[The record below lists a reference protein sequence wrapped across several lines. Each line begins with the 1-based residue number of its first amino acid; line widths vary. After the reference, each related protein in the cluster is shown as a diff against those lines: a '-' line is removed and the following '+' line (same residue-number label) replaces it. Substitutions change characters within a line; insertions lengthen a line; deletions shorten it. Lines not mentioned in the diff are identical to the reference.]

1 MPLSEPVTVDP
12 IVGVNG
18 DEDAKAA
25 ETLHEGDEGGEAVK
39 ADSRWP
45 LVASPMSPLEEQSEK
60 PDCKEGEGDDG
71 VKATSHEGDKGD
83 EGVKATE
90 TFKLTAEKTAWL
102 FQKTLSD
109 GTQVLCE
116 CKDPTIAMFCTQK
129 CDLCGNIKR
138 CRFVD
143 DGIGTYC
150 CYHCWD
156 ESEAPWF
163 VTVDLTEDEEVKA
176 KKMFASSE
184 GDESD
189 NKATK
194 TKILHER
201 QATKTKICH
210 ERQAPQDVKVL
221 HERHVGAEAEGGKGV
236 NAKKQKTA

>member
-1 MPLSEPVTVDP
+1 MPLGEPP
-12 IVGVNG
+12 WRRSG

-71 VKATSHEGDKGD
+71 D
-83 EGVKATE
+83 GVKAMAM
-90 TFKLTAEKTAWL
+90 KADKTAWL
-102 FQKTLSD
+102 FRKTFSD
-109 GTQVLCE
+109 GTEVLCE

-184 GDESD
+184 GDERD
-189 NKATK
+189 KATK
-194 TKILHER
+194 TKTL
-201 QATKTKICH
+201 QKLKLL
-210 ERQAPQDVKVL
+210 K
-221 HERHVGAEAEGGKGV
+221 GAEAEGGEG
-236 NAKKQKTA
+236 ASSSTKKQKTAEDLSVQPTANS